1 MDTAV
6 RLIDARNGAL
16 PLPVARSAAS
26 AFARLCFPAGFLIV
40 DSAVLIAVATVAHWP
55 PGAADEN
62 HWHGFL
68 PGTSFVYP
76 LIFGVMSLISLH
88 FFGFYD
94 RLRSTLRN
102 SEMIDFYGALALATI
117 ATMAATLLLNKEASP
132 SVYITTLLVAPL
144 ALVAGRGLLRWLR
157 RQIHPTSTL
166 NVPVLMLGDDEE
178 SDRLLRR
185 IESVPEFD
193 LCPIQADG
201 NGETANVP
209 DLRLYVQ
216 RHGIQHII
224 IAPSIQDQSFIA
236 ETAAFCNE
244 HGLRV
249 AWLQRTT
256 DLPMAVS
263 SLHTWDGTPVIH
275 LSEPIGQRFYEYGKR
290 TIDLA
295 CVLLALPVALPLLLV
310 IAVAVKLDSPGPALI
325 GQRRVGRGGRT
336 FDMYKFRS
344 MRCVDEQIPEYLHAL
359 NEATGPMFKMRRDPR
374 ITRVGR
380 VIRRVS
386 FDELPQI
393 LNVLRGDMTLV
404 GPRPPLPREIP
415 GYDEMQRRRLMVK
428 PGITGLWQVSG
439 RSNLTFEEMLKLDV
453 SYIQKR
459 SLLLDMIILVK
470 TVPCVLGGRGAY

>member
-1 MDTAV
+1 
-6 RLIDARNGAL
+6 
-16 PLPVARSAAS
+16 
-26 AFARLCFPAGFLIV
+26 
-40 DSAVLIAVATVAHWP
+40 
-55 PGAADEN
+55 
-62 HWHGFL
+62 
-68 PGTSFVYP
+68 
-76 LIFGVMSLISLH
+76 
-88 FFGFYD
+88 
-94 RLRSTLRN
+94 
-102 SEMIDFYGALALATI
+102 
-117 ATMAATLLLNKEASP
+117 
-132 SVYITTLLVAPL
+132 
-144 ALVAGRGLLRWLR
+144 
-157 RQIHPTSTL
+157 
-166 NVPVLMLGDDEE
+166 
-178 SDRLLRR
+178 
-185 IESVPEFD
+185 
-193 LCPIQADG
+193 
-201 NGETANVP
+201 
-209 DLRLYVQ
+209 
-216 RHGIQHII
+216 
-224 IAPSIQDQSFIA
+224 
-236 ETAAFCNE
+236 
-244 HGLRV
+244 
-249 AWLQRTT
+249 
-256 DLPMAVS
+256 
-263 SLHTWDGTPVIH
+263 
-275 LSEPIGQRFYEYGKR
+275 
-290 TIDLA
+290 
-295 CVLLALPVALPLLLV
+295 LPVALPLLLV